1 MNGANRVRRRH
12 GLRSRAAVAVAVA
25 TCLAGCT
32 SLPGYVHPT
41 YSESRLQE
49 GRKVLLA
56 PLDMQFYEVS
66 AGGVP
71 EKVKSWSEQANGTV
85 LAATRE
91 ELRRRNGLDLLELPA
106 VSEAERRALDRAIAM
121 FRRVADNIAVFKESR
136 DDNWTKRERE
146 LEFTIGTELQP
157 LSQRLG
163 VDAVLFVDGIDFVSS
178 AGRRVMF
185 VLTTLLFGLPV
196 LPTGTSY
203 LQAGLVD
210 PKTGH
215 VLWFGRD
222 YSMTLGDLR
231 ERSSAEKLV
240 AGTFDNYPH
249 AQSQVRQ

>member
-1 MNGANRVRRRH
+1 MNGAHRS
-12 GLRSRAAVAVAVA
+12 LRSGTAVALAVA
-25 TCLAGCT
+25 ICLAGCT

-91 ELRRRNGLDLLELPA
+91 ELRRRNGLELLELPA
-106 VSEAERRALDRAIAM
+106 VSESERRTLDRAIAM

-136 DDNWTKRERE
+136 DENWTKRERE

-157 LSQRLG
+157 MAQRLG

-210 PKTGH
+210 PMAGH

-249 AQSQVRQ
+249 TQSQVRQ